1 MINFNP
7 YTGDPFELYRN
18 AVKAKTDKEGKE
30 SLTLIEKDVK
40 AEYEKYNVAFTQKRV
55 HSLLPATTFTDN
67 NRKLLKG
74 LYGSKKKI
82 VKDIREWIDSHNK
95 RTYLRKCPYCTL
107 SNAGTTEHILPKEKY
122 PEFAINALNLLPC
135 CSICNTKKGEDVTT
149 PDGKPFI
156 INYYYDA
163 LPDEQYL
170 FVDICIDVHGCPN
183 FEYRLDNSNGI
194 DKEKFELIKRHF
206 EKLGLL
212 ERFKTEAAAC
222 YTEIE
227 NIIQVDLKEK
237 DDLSRCLE
245 KLKNT
250 ALMDAVEYGSNHW
263 KVVLKLA
270 LAESE
275 IYKEYL
281 NKKIIDEK

>member
-18 AVKAKTDKEGKE
+18 AVEAKKDKEAKE

-156 INYYYDA
+156 INIIMMRC
-163 LPDEQYL
+163 LMSS
-170 FVDICIDVHGCPN
+170 ICLWIYVLM
-183 FEYRLDNSNGI
+183 FMVVQTLSI
-194 DKEKFELIKRHF
+194 
-206 EKLGLL
+206 
-212 ERFKTEAAAC
+212 AW
-222 YTEIE
+222 
-227 NIIQVDLKEK
+227 IIQTV
-237 DDLSRCLE
+237 
-245 KLKNT
+245 
-250 ALMDAVEYGSNHW
+250 
-263 KVVLKLA
+263 
-270 LAESE
+270 
-275 IYKEYL
+275 
-281 NKKIIDEK
+281 